1 VPTSPTRRLVLAALA
16 ATAVAGTAGCSTP
29 WGDLRVQPLGG
40 DPPPPVPEPGPDELA
55 RRAAVSGVAAALA
68 ALDGTAADAAVA
80 GPLRAALGEQ
90 LAALGESTP
99 SSTPGSTPGAAP
111 SGTPT
116 SGTTGS
122 PTDPVPRS
130 TSSTPPAA
138 GAVAPVVA
146 LMTSAAATAREPLA
160 DVAGGTARLLACLA
174 AGLDVAAGWASSGPS
189 GAGTSAPASTTAT
202 GPTGPTGSTGPSGP
216 TASPSPTPAP
226 GSGEQGA
233 LAVALAAAEAAEY
246 GYGVLAVRLAGE
258 QRSRALADLAA
269 HALAVEELREQLL
282 ALGAEPPAPP
292 AAWALPGPVTDAAG
306 AVALAVRLEAA
317 ATAAAA
323 DVVAAADRGRR
334 AADAERVLTAAR
346 RWQWWRSQQPETASA
361 LVALPGLSGR

>member
-16 ATAVAGTAGCSTP
+16 ATAVAGTSGCSTP

-55 RRAAVSGVAAALA
+55 RRSAVGAVSAVLA
-68 ALDGTAADAAVA
+68 ALDASALDAAVA

-90 LAALGESTP
+90 LAALGESAPSSTP
-99 SSTPGSTPGAAP
+99 SSTPGSTPSSPP
-111 SGTPT
+111 SGP
-116 SGTTGS
+116 SPGTAAGS
-122 PTDPVPRS
+122 P
-130 TSSTPPAA
+130 AG
-138 GAVAPVVA
+138 GAVAPVVG
-146 LMTSAAATAREPLA
+146 LMTSAAAAAREPLA

-174 AGLDVAAGWASSGPS
+174 AGLDVAAGWASGGPAGGPS
-189 GAGTSAPASTTAT
+189 STGGPTSGGPSSAGPASPA
-202 GPTGPTGSTGPSGP
+202 PTRASARPSS
-216 TASPSPTPAP
+216 TASPSRTPAD
-226 GSGEQGA
+226 GAGEQGA
-233 LAVALAAAEAAEY
+233 LVVALAAEEAAEY

-258 QRSRALADLAA
+258 QRSRAQADLAA

-282 ALGAEPPAPP
+282 ALGADPPGSPP
-292 AAWALPGPVTDAAG
+292 AWALPGPVPDAAG

-334 AADAERVLTAAR
+334 AADAERVLTAAQ
-346 RWQWWRSQQPETASA
+346 RWQWWRSQQPQAAPA